1 MSSEQD
7 RGTLQ
12 AVEIARKPAQISWVP
27 REIRDSIVARIREH
41 DQPIGRVARA
51 AGISANEVVGVLL
64 DRWEREK
71 EAARRQGYAEG
82 KLAATFPFRPITG
95 AVKRAA

>member
-1 MSSEQD
+1 MSNEQS
-7 RGTLQ
+7 RANLQ
-12 AVEIARKPAQISWVP
+12 PTEITRKPAQISWVP
-27 REIRDSIVARIREH
+27 REVRDSIVARIREH

-71 EAARRQGYAEG
+71 EAARRQGFAEG

-95 AVKRAA
+95 AAKKAA